1 MMSVRCA
8 VRDHLQFQA
17 RDLRQNWFP
26 ERQVILRQ
34 EESVRAIQL
43 SSNSQLLAAC
53 ILVVGGVWTT
63 TATTV
68 CVRNLLHST
77 TSEVTPEW
85 SQHRAADMP
94 MSRGIVNLQ
103 DHALTFEAPQ
113 SLVFDMRMSSEQPEG
128 HRRTN
133 AMTDFRTSANDPVAK
148 QEREL
153 PAARGRAE
161 ELERA
166 LTAAQQQLEDV
177 QVQRQS
183 VLQERDSLAARLAD
197 TEKRMRAANA
207 DHAEAVGRLTQETR
221 KSIIEVERIFNA
233 ISVDPARLVPRGNT
247 AGRGGPFVS
256 WSDRASAQSAAP
268 LSAADAVAP
277 NVARLDALTQLL
289 RTMPLA
295 APLEDF
301 AITSPFGRR
310 TDPFSGQRAMHE
322 GIDFRAPRHTPVT
335 ATAPGR
341 VVFAGRHGA
350 HGLMVEIEHG
360 HDIHTRYAH
369 LDRIT
374 VALGQKVELH
384 QKIGL
389 LGTTGRASGPHVHYE
404 IRVAGRPR
412 DPLNFLKAASHAHN
426 AAQQH

>member
-1 MMSVRCA
+1 MMSVCCA

-26 ERQVILRQ
+26 ERQVIFRQ
-34 EESVRAIQL
+34 EESIRAIQL
-43 SSNSQLLAAC
+43 SSHSQLLAAC
-53 ILVVGGVWTT
+53 IVVVGGVWTT
-63 TATTV
+63 AATAV
-68 CVRNLLHST
+68 CFMNLLHST

-85 SQHRAADMP
+85 SQHRGADMSV
-94 MSRGIVNLQ
+94 SRGMVNLQ
-103 DHALTFEAPQ
+103 DHALAFEDPQ
-113 SLVFDMRMSSEQPEG
+113 SPITRV
-128 HRRTN
+128 
-133 AMTDFRTSANDPVAK
+133 
-148 QEREL
+148 
-153 PAARGRAE
+153 RAE

-166 LTAAQQQLEDV
+166 LTAAQRQLEDV

-183 VLQERDSLAARLAD
+183 VLEERDSLAARLAD
-197 TEKRMRAANA
+197 TEQRMRAANA
-207 DHAEAVGRLTQETR
+207 DRAEALGRLTQETR

-233 ISVDPARLVPRGNT
+233 ISVDPARLVPRANT

-256 WSDRASAQSAAP
+256 WRDRASARSAAP

-277 NVARLDALTQLL
+277 NVARLDALTRLL

-310 TDPFSGQRAMHE
+310 TDPFSGQQAMHE
-322 GIDFRAPRHTPVT
+322 GIDFRAPLHMPVT

-360 HDIHTRYAH
+360 HDIRTRYAH

-389 LGTTGRASGPHVHYE
+389 LGATGRASGPHVHYE
-404 IRVAGRPR
+404 IRVDGRPL
-412 DPLNFLKAASHAHN
+412 DPLKFLKAASTVRPS
-426 AAQQH
+426 